1 MHIFKL
7 LTPSKRS
14 AGLHKPKPGLRAAE
28 TVKATTAA
36 DPQAVQTPKE
46 VYQAL
51 KAEGYRVNYHR
62 VPLTDG
68 VAPGEAAFDMFFEHL
83 KDARAEDPLV
93 FNCQMGS
100 GRTTTGMVMGCL
112 IRMHTTGQPAGRH
125 ACAVTNTRRAHH
137 HRDDHWLPH
146 PHAYHRSACW
156 AACMH
161 DEQSQ
166 GMWERTLWRWQPR
179 LHCCCGVCCC
189 SSALSLPLRPCRQWA
204 VDRAPGGAAHG
215 VLPKEHHVRG
225 LCCRG
230 VR

>member
-1 MHIFKL
+1 M
-7 LTPSKRS
+7 
-14 AGLHKPKPGLRAAE
+14 
-28 TVKATTAA
+28 
-36 DPQAVQTPKE
+36 QTPKE

-51 KAEGYRVNYHR
+51 KAEGYRVDYHR

-112 IRMHTTGQPAGRH
+112 IRMHTTGQCAGWH
-125 ACAVTNTRRAHH
+125 ACTVTVTRYVGERI
-137 HRDDHWLPH
+137 WW
-146 PHAYHRSACW
+146 RSA
-156 AACMH
+156 
-161 DEQSQ
+161 QL
-166 GMWERTLWRWQPR
+166 LWC
-179 LHCCCGVCCC
+179 LLLLLGTD
-189 SSALSLPLRPCRQWA
+189 LPVGPCRQWA
-204 VDRAPGGAAHG
+204 IDRAPGGAARG
-215 VLPKEHHVRG
+215 VLPSEHNVRG